1 MTDFNVSFSTE
12 HGEIVIYEG
21 ANAIIV
27 KQRQPT
33 EEKKVI
39 IDPEDWDSFVHAVM
53 IADKKRRKPQYGV
66 DAKNMKEGE

>member
-1 MTDFNVSFSTE
+1 M
-12 HGEIVIYEG
+12 
-21 ANAIIV
+21 

-53 IADKKRRKPQYGV
+53 IADKKRRKPQYSV
-66 DAKNMKEGE
+66 DAKNVKEGE